1 MPNITRRFIGH
12 LQTNKVNKCLELF
25 DTIDSVDSFKLAEK
39 INNRS
44 SFLNKKTSI
53 LLEINTSG
61 DKSKKGFHPNLD
73 DDFYSVFELDSLKV
87 DGLMTMGPLSQK
99 EDETR
104 NAFALLRKIKTKIND
119 QLPAEPIKELS
130 MGMSG
135 DFQIGIEEGSSM
147 VRLGT
152 AIFGKR
158 NY

>member
-1 MPNITRRFIGH
+1 MPKMTRRFIGH

-25 DTIDSVDSFKLAEK
+25 DTIDSVDSFKLAKK

-44 SFLNKKTSI
+44 TLLNKKTPI

-61 DKSKKGFHPNLD
+61 DDSKKGFSPNLD
-73 DDFYSVFELDSLKV
+73 DDFYSIFELDSLKV

-104 NAFALLRKIKTKIND
+104 SAFALLRKIKTKIND
-119 QLPAEPIKELS
+119 QLTYEPIKELS

-135 DFQIGIEEGSSM
+135 DFQIGIEEGSTM
-147 VRLGT
+147 IRLGT

>member
-1 MPNITRRFIGH
+1 MI
-12 LQTNKVNKCLELF
+12 
-25 DTIDSVDSFKLAEK
+25 
-39 INNRS
+39 
-44 SFLNKKTSI
+44 
-53 LLEINTSG
+53 EINTSG

-135 DFQIGIEEGSSM
+135 DFQIGIEEGSTM
-147 VRLGT
+147 IRLGT

>member
-12 LQTNKVNKCLELF
+12 LQKNKVNKCLELF

-147 VRLGT
+147 IRLGT
-152 AIFGKR
+152 ALFGKR

>member
-25 DTIDSVDSFKLAEK
+25 DTIDSVDSLKLAEK

-61 DKSKKGFHPNLD
+61 DESKKGFPPNLD
-73 DDFYSVFELDSLKV
+73 DDFYSIFGLDSLKV

-99 EDETR
+99 EER
-104 NAFALLRKIKTKIND
+104 NKKRLCFIKKN
-119 QLPAEPIKELS
+119 Q
-130 MGMSG
+130 
-135 DFQIGIEEGSSM
+135 
-147 VRLGT
+147 
-152 AIFGKR
+152 
-158 NY
+158 N

>member
-61 DKSKKGFHPNLD
+61 DESKKGFPPSLD
-73 DDFYSVFELDSLKV
+73 DDFYSIFGLDSLKV

-104 NAFALLRKIKTKIND
+104 SAFALLRKIKTKINN
-119 QLPAEPIKELS
+119 QLSFKPIKELS

-135 DFQIGIEEGSSM
+135 DFQIGIEEGSTM
-147 VRLGT
+147 IRLGT

>member
-61 DKSKKGFHPNLD
+61 DESKKGFPPSLD
-73 DDFYSVFELDSLKV
+73 DDFYSIFGLDSLKV

-104 NAFALLRKIKTKIND
+104 SAFALLRKIKTLWNLK
-119 QLPAEPIKELS
+119 QLLLTLMCQKSQSL
-130 MGMSG
+130 
-135 DFQIGIEEGSSM
+135 
-147 VRLGT
+147 VRPCDHSPVSPRPCL
-152 AIFGKR
+152 KL
-158 NY
+158 

>member
-12 LQTNKVNKCLELF
+12 LQKNKVNKCLDLF
-25 DTIDSVDSFKLAEK
+25 DTIDSVDSFKLAQK

-44 SFLNKKTSI
+44 SFLNKKTPI

-61 DKSKKGFHPNLD
+61 DKSKKGFSPDLG
-73 DDFYSVFELDSLKV
+73 DDFYSVFELDSLNV

-104 NAFALLRKIKTKIND
+104 SAFALLRETKTKIND
-119 QLPAEPIKELS
+119 QLPGKLIKELS

-135 DFQIGIEEGSSM
+135 DYQIGIQEGSTM
-147 VRLGT
+147 IRLGT

>member
-25 DTIDSVDSFKLAEK
+25 DTIDSVDSFKLAKK

-44 SFLNKKTSI
+44 TFLNKKTPI

-61 DKSKKGFHPNLD
+61 DDSKKGFSPILD
-73 DDFYSVFELDSLKV
+73 DDFYSIFGFDSLKV

-104 NAFALLRKIKTKIND
+104 SAFALLRKIKTKIND
-119 QLPAEPIKELS
+119 QLPDEPIKELS

-135 DFQIGIEEGSSM
+135 DFQIGIEEGSTM
-147 VRLGT
+147 IRLGT

>member
-12 LQTNKVNKCLELF
+12 LQTNKVNKCLQLF
-25 DTIDSVDSFKLAEK
+25 DTIDSVDSFKLAKK

-44 SFLNKKTSI
+44 TFLNKKTPI

-61 DKSKKGFHPNLD
+61 DDSKKGFSPNLD
-73 DDFYSVFELDSLKV
+73 DDFYSIFELDSLKV
-87 DGLMTMGPLSQK
+87 NGLITMGPLSQK

-104 NAFALLRKIKTKIND
+104 SAFALLRKIKTKIND
-119 QLPAEPIKELS
+119 QLTYKPIKELS

-135 DFQIGIEEGSSM
+135 DFQIGIEEGSTM
-147 VRLGT
+147 IRLGT